1 MLDQGASAHDI
12 AVLYGDSRLERELR
26 QAFSNRGLP
35 YFHVQGKDYASHRDN
50 RDRAV
55 HVRNMVRVSTL
66 TGIKGLE
73 FSRVLVGGANHIHV
87 RDVEQGDQLQAA
99 KSQLYA
105 AMTRAM
111 DELEITMSGGGDIG
125 HALRKAERLQRVD

>member
-1 MLDQGASAHDI
+1 M
-12 AVLYGDSRLERELR
+12 
-26 QAFSNRGLP
+26 
-35 YFHVQGKDYASHRDN
+35 DYASHSDN
-50 RDRAV
+50 RDQAV
-55 HVRNMVRVSTL
+55 HVRNMVRLSTL

-111 DELEITMSGGGDIG
+111 DELEITMSGAGDIG
-125 HALRKAERLQRVD
+125 RALRTAERLQRVD